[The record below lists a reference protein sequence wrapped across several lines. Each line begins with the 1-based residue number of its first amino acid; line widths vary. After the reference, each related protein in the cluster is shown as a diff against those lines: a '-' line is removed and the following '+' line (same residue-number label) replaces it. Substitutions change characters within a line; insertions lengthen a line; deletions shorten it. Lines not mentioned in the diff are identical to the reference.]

1 MTVATSENQ
10 DDLSKTLSALVN
22 TQKIC
27 ETLMKTPHYQRMG
40 QEGIFA
46 IVAKARSLKIDPL
59 DALNGGLYFVQGKVG
74 MSTEM
79 MASLIRQ
86 AGHSITKDPKSNNT
100 TCILHGK
107 RSDSG
112 DTWTVS
118 FSLDDAKRAGLL
130 KNMYEKYPGIMLYN
144 RAMSMLARQLFPD
157 VIKGAGY
164 TYDEL
169 KEIAQNKVKSTE
181 FECQTN
187 SIDVEIKDIEF
198 EDLKEEKERNAKV
211 KELIEILEKVPEY
224 KTKIDA
230 NLSTQG
236 KSYEDLTPE
245 MYEKVYNAAQDKLK
259 DMEIIND

>member
-1 MTVATSENQ
+1 MTVTVTENQ
-10 DDLSKTLSALVN
+10 DDLSKTLSAVVN

-46 IVAKARSLKIDPL
+46 IVAKARSLRIDPL

-86 AGHSITKDPKSNNT
+86 SGHSVTKDPKSNNT
-100 TCILHGK
+100 MCILHGK

-112 DTWTVS
+112 DKWTVS
-118 FSLDDAKRAGLL
+118 FSLEDAKRAGLL

-169 KEIAQNKVKSTE
+169 KEIAKNKESD
-181 FECQTN
+181 FECETIPNEIEVKEAGYQEFNLEMQEN
-187 SIDVEIKDIEF
+187 SRIKYLTEILDRVPDYK
-198 EDLKEEKERNAKV
+198 AKV
-211 KELIEILEKVPEY
+211 
-224 KTKIDA
+224 DA
-230 NLSTQG
+230 NLATQG
-236 KSYEDLTPE
+236 KTYADLTDE
-245 MYEKVYNAAQDKLK
+245 MYDKVYTAALEKSK
-259 DMEIIND
+259 AMEIENVN